1 VDSPKRFKIFERD
14 VVFEL
19 RRNHVCIKVFWSA
32 TIALFLV
39 SAGLSNTLAM
49 DSNGRYFALGAGSR
63 FCEDYIKF
71 REKRLENLTL
81 EQYEMARVIVEHWM
95 AGYFTAHNFYVT
107 DTYDV
112 VGTVTME
119 QLKDRIEKFCRSN
132 PSNRIAEGVA
142 AIAQELHTNRIKLD
156 TGTKASEKPPAK

>member
-1 VDSPKRFKIFERD
+1 MSIRGFRLVT
-14 VVFEL
+14 V
-19 RRNHVCIKVFWSA
+19 
-32 TIALFLV
+32 ALFLV

-63 FCEDYIKF
+63 SCGDYIKF
-71 REKRLENLTL
+71 REKRLENFTP
-81 EQYEMARVIVEHWM
+81 EQYEIAGVIVEHWM

-132 PSNRIAEGVA
+132 PNSRIAEGVA
-142 AIAQELHTNRIKLD
+142 AIALELHANRIRLD
-156 TGTKASEKPPAK
+156 TGTKVPEKPPAK